1 MRWSHMCLTVGV
13 LVPAIGVPGG
23 DSRSTYS
30 NPVDGSTMILV
41 PSGAAVVGSDRG
53 EANEK
58 PQRAVTVPA
67 FYLSKHEITNR
78 QWATFIEAN
87 PEWRRDRIKQEHHNS
102 AYLKHWGGGS
112 CPLDKAAHPVVFVSW
127 FAARAYCKWAGG
139 RLPTEA
145 EWEKA
150 CRAGSTTKY
159 CFGDDES
166 GLDGYA
172 WSMSNADGS
181 TQPVGALKANRLRL
195 HDMHGN
201 VWEWTS
207 SIRKPY
213 PYKSD
218 DGREDLGDTQS
229 PRVIR
234 GGSWHV
240 LKRSI
245 FRSSARCYFPP
256 RGCDFSVGFRFCV
269 PVREAN

>member
-127 FAARAYCKWAGG
+127 FAGG
-139 RLPTEA
+139 EVFRSG
-145 EWEKA
+145 
-150 CRAGSTTKY
+150 C
-159 CFGDDES
+159 CF
-166 GLDGYA
+166 Y
-172 WSMSNADGS
+172 
-181 TQPVGALKANRLRL
+181 R
-195 HDMHGN
+195 
-201 VWEWTS
+201 
-207 SIRKPY
+207 
-213 PYKSD
+213 
-218 DGREDLGDTQS
+218 GRGKIFYFRPGHETFPIYHNEQVL
-229 PRVIR
+229 RVIANA
-234 GGSWHV
+234 
-240 LKRSI
+240 
-245 FRSSARCYFPP
+245 ARWAAPVQGPP
-256 RGCDFSVGFRFCV
+256 DLHLGENVEPLEKLS
-269 PVREAN
+269 